1 MRLKKGLLPSMAVAN
16 GLQLLP
22 VPENLELSE
31 LENNLIARKILFQK
45 IFQLPKLRIA
55 AVKGKL
61 VSILIHE
68 NDVLQTLEVL
78 PRTLSEAGLIE
89 VKLK

>member
-1 MRLKKGLLPSMAVAN
+1 MCFKKGMLPSMAVAN

-45 IFQLPKLRIA
+45 IFQLPKSRIA
-55 AVKGKL
+55 AVKDKL

-78 PRTLSEAGLIE
+78 PRTPSEAGLIE